1 MDYAENNRIHFQH
14 TKRKLESFQ
23 LPFFFTEQ
31 HLI

>member
-1 MDYAENNRIHFQH
+1 MYGQINSNH

-23 LPFFFTEQ
+23 LPFFFTEL